1 MATAK
6 RKNFKKAE
14 SERTDRPAAAA
25 DAATVIVQSALFY
38 EI

>member
-14 SERTDRPAAAA
+14 KWSTARPAAA

>member
-14 SERTDRPAAAA
+14 SERTAAA